1 MSVMRRLS
9 VVVAAL
15 AGLAGCGAVGGDSV
29 AAVVNGYKITNDELD
44 RFFQS
49 QISENEF
56 PPAEDQAQMMRLNLL
71 RELIDRRIL
80 LQKAEE
86 LGLLAVEAEVD
97 ERFQDYRAPFET
109 DDEFVASLQDRG
121 MTREDLRTEIRRTLT
136 IEKLFNRQVVSKIKI
151 AEAEMRQYYEENK
164 STFAVVEQQLHLAQI
179 LVTPEPET
187 PVPNLLNDDATDDD
201 SAAAKIQM
209 IESRLADGEEFATL
223 AQNYSEDPVTTPN
236 GGDIGY
242 IPQSQL
248 EQADITL
255 RRAVAA
261 LSPGDVSPV
270 LETDGQYRMIQLI
283 DREEAGQRDFSDP
296 RVQRLITDTLRN
308 RKEQLLKLAFIEA
321 ARSGA
326 DINNL
331 LAKRIAAGYGIG
343 D

>member
-1 MSVMRRLS
+1 MRF
-9 VVVAAL
+9 VAAL
-15 AGLAGCGAVGGDSV
+15 VAFLGCWFSLACNSVGGDSV

-86 LGLLAVEAEVD
+86 LGLLAVEEEVD
-97 ERFQDYRAPFET
+97 TRYDEYRAPFET
-109 DDEFVASLQDRG
+109 EDEFAASLQDRG
-121 MTREDLRTEIRRTLT
+121 MSREDLRTEIRRTLT
-136 IEKLFNRQVVSKIKI
+136 VEKLFNRQVTSKIKI
-151 AEAEMRQYYEENK
+151 SDAEMRQYYDDNK
-164 STFAVVEQQLHLAQI
+164 STFAVAEQQLHLAQI

-187 PVPNLLNDDATDDD
+187 PVPNLLNDDASDDD
-201 SAAAKIQM
+201 AAQAKIQM
-209 IESRLADGEEFATL
+209 IEDRLNDGEEFATL

-261 LSPGDVSPV
+261 LSPGDFSPV
-270 LETDGQYRMIQLI
+270 LETDGQYRIIRLI

-296 RVQRLITDTLRN
+296 RVQQVITETLRN
-308 RKEQLLKLAFIEA
+308 RKDQLLKLAFIEA
-321 ARSGA
+321 TRSRA
-326 DINNL
+326 DIDNL
-331 LAKRIAAGYGIG
+331 LAKRVTASYGVS

>member
-1 MSVMRRLS
+1 MSRSSLPVW
-9 VVVAAL
+9 VAAVL
-15 AGLAGCGAVGGDSV
+15 FWTGCGAVGGDSV
-29 AAVVNGYKITNDELD
+29 AAVVNGYKITNAELD

-49 QISENEF
+49 QIAENEF

-80 LQKAEE
+80 LQKAEG
-86 LGLLAVEAEVD
+86 LGLLAVEEEV
-97 ERFQDYRAPFET
+97 EARLKDYRAPFET
-109 DDEFVASLQDRG
+109 EDEFLASLQDRG

-136 IEKLFNRQVVSKIKI
+136 VEKLFNSQVTSKIKI
-151 AEAEMRQYYEENK
+151 SDAEMRRYYEDNK
-164 STFAVVEQQLHLAQI
+164 STFALVEQQLHLAQI

-187 PVPNLLNDDATDDD
+187 PVPNLLNDDAVDEE
-201 SAAAKIQM
+201 SAEAKIQM

-223 AQNYSEDPVTTPN
+223 AQNYSEDPVTTAN

-261 LSPGDVSPV
+261 LSPGDISPV
-270 LETDGQYRMIQLI
+270 LETDGQYRIIQLI

-296 RVQRLITDTLRN
+296 RVQRVITDTLRN
-308 RKEQLLKLAFIEA
+308 RKDQLLKLAFIEA

-326 DINNL
+326 DIDNL
-331 LAKRIAAGYGIG
+331 LAKRVAAGYGIG